1 MTNKEELNTYIN
13 ELLNRKPVR
22 LFKNHKTYDRAR
34 DRKDK
39 KLYDI
44 DEEEN
49 DNAPDEKSQSIF

>member
-22 LFKNHKTYDRAR
+22 LFKNHKAYDRAR

-49 DNAPDEKSQSIF
+49 NNAPDEKSQSIL

>member
-22 LFKNHKTYDRAR
+22 LFKNHKAYDRAR

-39 KLYDI
+39 SLYEI
-44 DEEEN
+44 DSEEE
-49 DNAPDEKSQSIF
+49 KSESVEEGQGVF